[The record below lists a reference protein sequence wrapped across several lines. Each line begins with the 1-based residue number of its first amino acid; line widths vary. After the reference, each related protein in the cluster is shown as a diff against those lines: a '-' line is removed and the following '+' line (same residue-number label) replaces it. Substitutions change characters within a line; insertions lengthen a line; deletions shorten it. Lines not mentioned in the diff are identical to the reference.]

1 MLKISAAEFQ
11 RKLNAYEEKALAEP
25 VAITR
30 DGQERLVLL
39 SAEEYWR
46 LKERDR
52 LVRRVGDL
60 TDQELAAIAAA
71 EVPPEAR
78 RFETEH
84 E

>member
-1 MLKISAAEFQ
+1 MLKITAAEFQ
-11 RKLNAYEEKALAEP
+11 RKLDAYEEKALAEP

-30 DGQERLVLL
+30 DGQERLILL

-60 TDQELAAIAAA
+60 TDTELAAIAAA
-71 EVPPEAR
+71 DCHPR
-78 RFETEH
+78 
-84 E
+84 